1 MAVRALAVLGI
12 LDLTTEID
20 VFCGRRASNPE
31 DSATSCI
38 LISIR
43 IMITGTVYFP
53 RVVEHGLCC
62 SNNSCELTQS
72 VVDI

>member
-38 LISIR
+38 LMSISHYDHQNCVLSSR
-43 IMITGTVYFP
+43 RRAWFM
-53 RVVEHGLCC
+53 L
-62 SNNSCELTQS
+62 L
-72 VVDI
+72 